1 MSLGLN
7 PQRSSPAAVIDRSPS
22 APSVPSDSTAKPEQR
37 IAFGEGAAGRVGTA
51 ILKKSFGP
59 ALKKMEEHGAMLL
72 IRNGGKY
79 LPTTITKLVI
89 SQVETKLGDMTAVQ
103 LSNPK
108 LVMALIGSIQLEGLG
123 MTVGA
128 LATKS
133 GVSLVS
139 SVATAVTVEQFK
151 RQAEQ
156 AENNKPL
163 TDKIWKVL
171 GDVADALNPLS
182 MGGAGENST
191 MDSQRTYNEAYQ
203 RNLKQLQEAQ
213 RQLDAQKPVG
223 QDNTRAT
230 APATPPQVRQ
240 PTPAEIA
247 NVQKQ
252 LDASRPSLPRPIAI
266 PGYTDTR
273 PSEPVSAP
281 LVGVGIV
288 GGRAEQYTAQQL
300 ADRMQKF
307 AGTTGGVQPA
317 SIFNWVKVSESGKF
331 DTTLITQPVA
341 NKETAQAIA
350 FNKKS
355 LTVQLAVPVDY
366 WDQTSKQ
373 HTQGYLQ
380 FKGLDPRA
388 VLTKFNDYLVS
399 LHGTQSF
406 NVRGNFEDILKNSG
420 LSVDGLKQRAQYFDN
435 TDLAKNLPVIG
446 GKQATL
452 GTADMAK
459 DLATVKHNNAL
470 NLSQGQ
476 PNKLSVLIPTN
487 PGSYDGKPRHLF
499 AEGIGANNA
508 AALLQYA
515 AEHGLLRPGTSPAQ
529 VIQANGLSSVLG
541 IDASGQVSVLPKAE
555 TPKAETPKT
564 LTEKEIKE
572 AWEKLGG
579 SELGEQIVRHADR
592 EGLSSKDVL
601 EHIQRNPGK
610 NLNEILA
617 GLRDGNL
624 SFGGTPPNGGGG
636 RNTTVAGGADGQE
649 RDAAAN
655 ERKWA
660 EYNSSTIGTKEMSQS
675 ILSNYRAA
683 VSKKEGN
690 SGRVIDIGPG
700 RGETVRGILNSEPN
714 AKVVAID
721 IDKSNLKAVENTIP
735 ENQKSRFESVAGNVT
750 EVDFGTN
757 NTNLVVAERLFPHL
771 SDAEVA
777 SVLQKSH
784 KALQPEG
791 IVVCDFFTTEHM
803 YAKTNTS
810 ANYRSVE
817 EARKLVEKD
826 FDILKE
832 ENVGPMVKY
841 TLRKR
846 ELGAQPSHQLDNQP
860 VQPKNQEG
868 NGIKFDPI
876 PQTVNSEL
884 NSAYFQGKYLSLKL
898 GEKSIESYNFAGRDF
913 SASDLAKI
921 ARAPDGSE
929 VKIITYEG
937 QPNRLRLE
945 VKNTELFAKDAF
957 TEIWIDSKSG
967 NLNIKNLY
975 YSLSE
980 NSPEGLGLQAIN
992 QQVQAAKAIGAKT
1005 VFSDAFS
1012 SGPVGADKT
1021 QLLGPYVWGQYG
1033 FDANL
1038 PSKIAVAINAP
1049 EGITRVSQLYDEPS
1063 LQARWKEYVLKN
1075 QFEMNMT
1082 LDPNGSGADRLKDL
1096 VQNRSKP

>member
-1 MSLGLN
+1 MSLGLS

-22 APSVPSDSTAKPEQR
+22 APSVSSDSTAKPEQL
-37 IAFGEGAAGRVGTA
+37 IAFGEGAVGRVGTA

-89 SQVETKLGDMTAVQ
+89 SQVEAKLSDMTAVQ

-108 LVMALIGSIQLEGLG
+108 LVMALIGSIQLKGLG

-182 MGGAGENST
+182 MGGAGQNST

-223 QDNTRAT
+223 QDNTTRT
-230 APATPPQVRQ
+230 APPVTPPQVRQ

-247 NVQKQ
+247 AVQKQ
-252 LDASRPSLPRPIAI
+252 QDASRPNLPRPIAI

-307 AGTTGGVQPA
+307 AGTTGGVQP
-317 SIFNWVKVSESGKF
+317 SSVFNWVKVSESGKF
-331 DTTLITQPVA
+331 DTTPITQPVA

-350 FNKKS
+350 FNKTS

-406 NVRGNFEDILKNSG
+406 NVRGNFEEILKNSG

-435 TDLAKNLPVIG
+435 TELAKNLPVIG

-452 GTADMAK
+452 GTGDMVK
-459 DLATVKHNNAL
+459 NLATVKNNNTL

-487 PGSYDGKPRHLF
+487 PGSYDAKNRHFF

-515 AEHGLLRPGTSPAQ
+515 ADHGLLRPGTSPAQ

-541 IDASGQVSVLPKAE
+541 TDASGQVKVLPKAE
-555 TPKAETPKT
+555 IPKT
-564 LTEKEIKE
+564 LTEKDIKE

-601 EHIQRNPGK
+601 AHIQRNPGK

-624 SFGGTPPNGGGG
+624 DFGGTPPNGGAG
-636 RNTTVAGGADGQE
+636 RNTTVAGAADGPEANNQPKKITWE
-649 RDAAAN
+649 ELGESKVGKEIRD
-655 ERKWA
+655 WA
-660 EYNSSTIGTKEMSQS
+660 EDNQFDSADVLKYVNHHHKDKDLKQILKDLENSNGQITVPDELPVIKIAPEELAKNMAATEALKTLHIPAELNFKHVIYADFAQKGKAMGGHSLVKPETTRIKSGTESAPDANGVYKCEVQLFNPVAKQWTDKPLGDGGHTMFPKTWTEDRIKVEVINAWNSRKTHADGSWTGTTTSGVKIEGFSTGEGTFYPKYEPISQATKS
-675 ILSNYRAA
+675 VPKPKSVDSLGDGKYQVNYGDNKLSAA
-683 VSKKEGN
+683 HPNVPTIFMQVKGQN
-690 SGRVIDIGPG
+690 IDIKYIN
-700 RGETVRGILNSEPN
+700 RG
-714 AKVVAID
+714 
-721 IDKSNLKAVENTIP
+721 
-735 ENQKSRFESVAGNVT
+735 
-750 EVDFGTN
+750 
-757 NTNLVVAERLFPHL
+757 
-771 SDAEVA
+771 
-777 SVLQKSH
+777 
-784 KALQPEG
+784 
-791 IVVCDFFTTEHM
+791 
-803 YAKTNTS
+803 
-810 ANYRSVE
+810 
-817 EARKLVEKD
+817 
-826 FDILKE
+826 
-832 ENVGPMVKY
+832 
-841 TLRKR
+841 
-846 ELGAQPSHQLDNQP
+846 
-860 VQPKNQEG
+860 
-868 NGIKFDPI
+868 
-876 PQTVNSEL
+876 
-884 NSAYFQGKYLSLKL
+884 
-898 GEKSIESYNFAGRDF
+898 
-913 SASDLAKI
+913 DL
-921 ARAPDGSE
+921 P
-929 VKIITYEG
+929 
-937 QPNRLRLE
+937 P
-945 VKNTELFAKDAF
+945 
-957 TEIWIDSKSG
+957 
-967 NLNIKNLY
+967 
-975 YSLSE
+975 
-980 NSPEGLGLQAIN
+980 
-992 QQVQAAKAIGAKT
+992 
-1005 VFSDAFS
+1005 
-1012 SGPVGADKT
+1012 
-1021 QLLGPYVWGQYG
+1021 
-1033 FDANL
+1033 
-1038 PSKIAVAINAP
+1038 
-1049 EGITRVSQLYDEPS
+1049 
-1063 LQARWKEYVLKN
+1063 
-1075 QFEMNMT
+1075 
-1082 LDPNGSGADRLKDL
+1082 GSGAQMLADSIENITK
-1096 VQNRSKP
+1096 VSKPRSIQFNTINNEATIAALQNGTAPENTLLGKVLTKTGELLGGKSTGYQVTQSKGTFGGTYYSIKVHLKYD

>member
-636 RNTTVAGGADGQE
+636 RNTTVAGGADGSEPKNPSPILIVKDGVVLPAGQDTGGKTIIQLSDTHGVENLGPEAMRYLQE
-649 RDAAAN
+649 KMPEIFGGKGVTIINTGDTIDKGPNSAAN
-655 ERKWA
+655 VENINNLGKQPGVREVIHLMGNHEQWLVEFINNPSKL
-660 EYNSSTIGTKEMSQS
+660 EYAYDWITKRGGKIALKSYEAYAKLYPDESTFSLKGLDLDNMPVKEVTNSTGKKVVVPENSSGFYTELYQRI
-675 ILSNYRAA
+675 INNFP
-683 VSKKEGN
+683 KKHIE
-690 SGRVIDIGPG
+690 
-700 RGETVRGILNSEPN
+700 
-714 AKVVAID
+714 
-721 IDKSNLKAVENTIP
+721 
-735 ENQKSRFESVAGNVT
+735 
-750 EVDFGTN
+750 
-757 NTNLVVAERLFPHL
+757 
-771 SDAEVA
+771 
-777 SVLQKSH
+777 
-784 KALQPEG
+784 
-791 IVVCDFFTTEHM
+791 FF
-803 YAKTNTS
+803 
-810 ANYRSVE
+810 R
-817 EARKLVEKD
+817 
-826 FDILKE
+826 
-832 ENVGPMVKY
+832 
-841 TLRKR
+841 
-846 ELGAQPSHQLDNQP
+846 
-860 VQPKNQEG
+860 
-868 NGIKFDPI
+868 
-876 PQTVNSEL
+876 
-884 NSAYFQGKYLSLKL
+884 SLKL
-898 GEKSIESYNFAGRDF
+898 SHTEGDFFFSHALPAKNTPLNAQRPGDLTWGRHDKAHQGPWLGSDGQIDPNAVSVSGHTMLKRPVVNDHTIQTDLGSFKTGDFMATIISENADIKFAIFRKDHE
-913 SASDLAKI
+913 
-921 ARAPDGSE
+921 P
-929 VKIITYEG
+929 KIITPSEG
-937 QPNRLRLE
+937 LKDGTLNGNFDPSE
-945 VKNTELFAKDAF
+945 V
-957 TEIWIDSKSG
+957 
-967 NLNIKNLY
+967 IKN
-975 YSLSE
+975 
-980 NSPEGLGLQAIN
+980 
-992 QQVQAAKAIGAKT
+992 
-1005 VFSDAFS
+1005 
-1012 SGPVGADKT
+1012 
-1021 QLLGPYVWGQYG
+1021 
-1033 FDANL
+1033 
-1038 PSKIAVAINAP
+1038 
-1049 EGITRVSQLYDEPS
+1049 R
-1063 LQARWKEYVLKN
+1063 
-1075 QFEMNMT
+1075 
-1082 LDPNGSGADRLKDL
+1082 
-1096 VQNRSKP
+1096 